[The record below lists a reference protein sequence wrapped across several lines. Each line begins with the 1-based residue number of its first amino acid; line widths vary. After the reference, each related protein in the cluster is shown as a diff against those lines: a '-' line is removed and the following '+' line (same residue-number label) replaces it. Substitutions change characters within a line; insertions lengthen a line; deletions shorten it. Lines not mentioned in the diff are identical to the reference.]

1 MAMMTLTTA
10 ITVVLFDA
18 NKQRMTATKTDCT
31 HCRGGRR
38 AGGRAAAGIG
48 AGSRNTGAGRRGHRN
63 CQ

>member
-31 HCRGGRR
+31 HCRGGCR
-38 AGGRAAAGIG
+38 GGRAAEGR
-48 AGSRNTGAGRRGHRN
+48 GSWE
-63 CQ
+63 